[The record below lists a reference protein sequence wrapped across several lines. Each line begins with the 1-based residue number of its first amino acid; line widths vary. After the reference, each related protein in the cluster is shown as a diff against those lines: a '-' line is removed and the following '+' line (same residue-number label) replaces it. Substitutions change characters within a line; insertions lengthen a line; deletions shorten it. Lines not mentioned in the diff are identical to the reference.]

1 MTSEKCLIVIVLM
14 STARFIFMPL
24 VSKLSFTNIWGLS
37 SNFVD
42 IEFFLEPNSP
52 DIIALYETNLDGSV
66 DFGNFSVRSY
76 IPSFRKDSTAHMHGL
91 AVSVKEHFLLQRN
104 YL

>member
-1 MTSEKCLIVIVLM
+1 
-14 STARFIFMPL
+14 MPL